1 MQHSV
6 EVGASLYGCSLTFR
20 LPSLR
25 SLGLSNIDHAIL
37 LCALHH
43 LLLHNRHWKI
53 LLRGGQYWLQP
64 AVEIDLEQTLIAL
77 PSKNP
82 LMQQPLVDSPQ

>member
-1 MQHSV
+1 MAVHLPFVSHLC
-6 EVGASLYGCSLTFR
+6 GAWVCQYF
-20 LPSLR
+20 
-25 SLGLSNIDHAIL
+25 DHAIL